1 MDRFNPRTS
10 YRCLRREAMPSV
22 TASTAIFANA
32 HDDTKEIRMTVR
44 TAAITMAGPGD
55 GFPNGGTPVTATTTV
70 GLDFAVNSASSPYV
84 IETNATIAK
93 AMRAIQN
100 GGTAAGYIEYWG

>member
-10 YRCLRREAMPSV
+10 YRCLKAEAMPSV
-22 TASTAIFANA
+22 SASTAIFANA
-32 HDDTKEIRMTVR
+32 PAATKEIRMTVR
-44 TAAITMAGPGD
+44 TAAITMTGPAGS
-55 GFPNGGTPVTATTTV
+55 NTVPVTATTTV